1 MYQTNKLSV
10 YKNSMITRRSFIV
23 KSSFAFAGISLV
35 KNAVSQTFR
44 RSTDKNFP
52 IVISTWNH
60 GLPANEAAWKVLSSG
75 GHSLD
80 AVEAGVRVP
89 EGDPEVITVG
99 YGGIPDACGK
109 VTLDACIMDEKGRAG
124 SVTYLEHIKHPI
136 SVARLVMEK
145 TPHVMLS
152 GKGALEFALNSGFK
166 KENLLTPKMKEAWKK
181 WKKEK
186 REFSSKINIEN
197 QLLENHDT
205 IGMLAIDIAGRIS
218 GACTTSGMGYKMHG
232 RVGDSPIIGAGLF
245 VDGEVGGAVA
255 TGTGE
260 LVMKTLGS
268 FLVVEMMRGGMS
280 PSEACE
286 QAVKRI
292 AKKIPDYQKHQ
303 VGFIALNSLGEYGSF
318 CIQPGFNFAVK
329 TESITVLE
337 DSEAWMKNL

>member
-1 MYQTNKLSV
+1 
-10 YKNSMITRRSFIV
+10 MITRRSFVV
-23 KSSFAFAGISLV
+23 KSSLAFAGISMV
-35 KNAVSQTFR
+35 KNGVSQTF
-44 RSTDKNFP
+44 SITKESNLP

-80 AVEAGVRVP
+80 AVEAGVRIP

-99 YGGIPDACGK
+99 YGGIPDASGK

-124 SVTYLEHIKHPI
+124 SVSYLEHIKHPI

-152 GKGALEFALNSGFK
+152 GKGALEFALNNGFK
-166 KENLLTPKMKEAWKK
+166 KEKLLTPKMKEAWKK

-186 REFSSKINIEN
+186 REFSTKINIEN
-197 QLLENHDT
+197 QVLENHDT
-205 IGMLAIDIAGRIS
+205 IGMLAIDKDGRIS
-218 GACTTSGMGYKMHG
+218 GACTTSGMGYKMPG

-268 FLVVEMMRGGMS
+268 FLVVEMMRSGMS

-303 VGFIALNSLGEYGSF
+303 VGFIALNGLGEYGSF

-329 TESITVLE
+329 TNTLTILE
-337 DSEAWMKNL
+337 DSEAWMKTL